1 MAELSFPAL
10 TKREMFRALWGG
22 IPKAFLIPAALTVAL
37 TTAFMVVSERTYT
50 EVAESVNARRVAR
63 DRLDDLDDLLIML
76 VNAET
81 GQRGYLLTGKKQYLE
96 PLVAARAELPAL
108 QAKILAGF
116 KNYAGREVQ
125 INELATLVIDKFV
138 ELEMTI
144 TLFDQGKRDEAIGMV
159 ANDTGKAFMDSARKK
174 VAALSAQMTEE
185 LNIARTKSER
195 SLLMSRLGMFV
206 IAFLNLSLLT
216 FTLYLFIKDM
226 QQRQILVQMR
236 ESENQR
242 LITLV
247 DERTSELN
255 ELSTHLQR
263 SSEQDRAALARDL
276 HDELGGIL
284 TSAKMDLD
292 WLRTHTT
299 HAPEALKRIEQIS
312 SMLDEGVSVKRRVI
326 ENLRPSLLDNL
337 GLAPALEW
345 YINENCSKGGIKC
358 KLNLAEDLGVISP
371 DASIALFRIVQ
382 EGTINVLRH
391 AKANNFTASLH
402 LQGKNIHLI
411 LEDDGGGLPL
421 SFNPTKL
428 SHGLSGIRQRARS
441 LGGDAIWKSTPNK
454 GTTITVII
462 PRNVDENDVA
472 MMSKVPA

>member
-1 MAELSFPAL
+1 VAEPSFPAL
-10 TKREMFRALWGG
+10 SKREMFRALWGG
-22 IPKAFLIPAALTVAL
+22 IPKAFLIPAVLTVAL
-37 TTAFMVVSERTYT
+37 TTAFMIVSERTYT
-50 EVAESVNARRVAR
+50 EVSEAVEARRVAR
-63 DRLDDLDDLLIML
+63 DRLDYLDDLLIML

-81 GQRGYLLTGKKQYLE
+81 GQRGYLLTGNKEYLE
-96 PLVAARAELPAL
+96 PLVTARAKLPAL
-108 QAKILAGF
+108 QSKILVAF
-116 KNYAGREVQ
+116 RNYPGREKQVD
-125 INELATLVIDKFV
+125 ELAMLVINKFV
-138 ELEMTI
+138 ELEMTVA
-144 TLFDQGKRDEAIGMV
+144 LFDQGKRDDAIRMV
-159 ANDTGKAFMDSARKK
+159 GNDTGKAFMDAARLK
-174 VAALSAQMTEE
+174 VAALSEQMTAE
-185 LNIARTKSER
+185 LNQARRASEH
-195 SLLMSRLGMFV
+195 SLSMSRLGMFV

-216 FTLYLFIKDM
+216 CTLYLFIKDM
-226 QQRQILVQMR
+226 QQRQILVEMR
-236 ESENQR
+236 ETENQR

-292 WLRTHTT
+292 WLRTHAT
-299 HAPEALKRIEQIS
+299 HTPEALRRIEQIS

-345 YINENCSKGGIKC
+345 YITENCSKGGLKC
-358 KLNLAEDLGVISP
+358 TLHLAEELGVISP

-382 EGTINVLRH
+382 EGTTNVLRH
-391 AKANNFTASLH
+391 AKAKNFTARLH
-402 LQGKNIHLI
+402 LEGKNIHLI
-411 LEDDGGGLPL
+411 LEDDGAGLPP
-421 SFNPTKL
+421 SFSPTKL

-441 LGGDAIWKSTPNK
+441 LGGDATWKSTPGK

-462 PRNVDENDVA
+462 PRSVDEDDVE
-472 MMSKVPA
+472 MMSVVAA

>member
-1 MAELSFPAL
+1 VAEPSFPAL
-10 TKREMFRALWGG
+10 SKREMFRALWGG
-22 IPKAFLIPAALTVAL
+22 IPKAFLIPAVLTVAL

-50 EVAESVNARRVAR
+50 EVSEAVDARRIAR
-63 DRLDDLDDLLIML
+63 DRLDYLDNLLIML

-81 GQRGYLLTGKKQYLE
+81 GQRGYLLTGKGEYLK
-96 PLVAARAELPAL
+96 PLVQARAELPAL
-108 QAKILAGF
+108 QAKILLAF
-116 KNYAGREVQ
+116 RDYPGREKQVD
-125 INELATLVIDKFV
+125 ELAMLVINKFV
-138 ELEMTI
+138 ELEMTVA
-144 TLFDQGKRDEAIGMV
+144 LFDQGKRDDAIRMV
-159 ANDTGKAFMDSARKK
+159 GNDTGKAFMDAARLK
-174 VAALSAQMTEE
+174 VAALSEQMTAE
-185 LNIARTKSER
+185 LNQARRASEH
-195 SLLMSRLGMFV
+195 SLSMSRLGMFV

-216 FTLYLFIKDM
+216 CTLYLFIKDM
-226 QQRQILVQMR
+226 QQRQILVEMR
-236 ESENQR
+236 ETENQR
-242 LITLV
+242 LTTLV

-263 SSEQDRAALARDL
+263 SGEQDRAGLARDL

-292 WLRTHTT
+292 WLRTHAT
-299 HAPEALKRIEQIS
+299 HTPEALRRIEQIS

-345 YINENCSKGGIKC
+345 YITENCSKGGLKC
-358 KLNLAEDLGVISP
+358 TLNLAEELGVISP

-382 EGTINVLRH
+382 EGTTNVLRH
-391 AKANNFTASLH
+391 AKAKNFTASLQ

-411 LEDDGGGLPL
+411 LEDDGAGLPP

-441 LGGDAIWKSTPNK
+441 LGGDATWKSIPGK

-462 PRNVDENDVA
+462 PRNVDENDVD
-472 MMSKVPA
+472 MMSAAAA